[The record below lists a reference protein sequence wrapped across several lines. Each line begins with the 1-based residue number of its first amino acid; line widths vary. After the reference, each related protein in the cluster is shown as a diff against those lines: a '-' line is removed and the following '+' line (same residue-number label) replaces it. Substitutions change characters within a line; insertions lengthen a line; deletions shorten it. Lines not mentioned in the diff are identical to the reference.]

1 MADFRLSVVKGTIGE
16 ILVYGNYLGGNE
28 PVFVERVNIVE
39 LDESG
44 NSVFA
49 SSHHVHRSIDPGVGG
64 SYLLV
69 SKPPSG
75 KNIKAAR
82 ATAYYIEIEETAQ
95 SDTLKL

>member
-1 MADFRLSVVKGTIGE
+1 MADFRVSAVKGSSGE
-16 ILVYGNYLGGNE
+16 ILVYGNYLAGNE

-39 LDESG
+39 LDGSG
-44 NSVFA
+44 NIVFG
-49 SSHHVHRSIDPGVGG
+49 SSHHVNRSIDPSIG

-75 KNIKAAR
+75 SNIKAAR

-95 SDTLKL
+95 SDTLQL